1 MLAVQ
6 CMMCFVVLRTHVR
19 TTTVAGA
26 AKTGAFRMSLGLGR
40 PEAEEED
47 GAGVARLATMLDVVA
62 RTGNVYIDRASAA
75 YRAPCTRCLLIHTGR
90 TRGDK
95 AVTARG
101 RGCRVRMCGGGGPGA
116 SAAASCGS
124 PAPVDAGHSAPHPP
138 ARHSLPSPPPLA
150 REMEQD
156 RARDNARRH
165 RVADGRAPDAHP
177 RASWSGPHGRAAGGR
192 GSGSS
197 GK

>member
-1 MLAVQ
+1 MHALI
-6 CMMCFVVLRTHVR
+6 VVLRTHVR

-40 PEAEEED
+40 PEPEPEEED

-95 AVTARG
+95 AVTAPRA
-101 RGCRVRMCGGGGPGA
+101 GGAHVWRRRSA

-156 RARDNARRH
+156 RT
-165 RVADGRAPDAHP
+165 GQ
-177 RASWSGPHGRAAGGR
+177 
-192 GSGSS
+192 GSG
-197 GK
+197 

>member
-1 MLAVQ
+1 MHALI
-6 CMMCFVVLRTHVR
+6 VVLRTHVR

-40 PEAEEED
+40 PEPEPEEED

-95 AVTARG
+95 AVTGLQPRG
-101 RGCRVRMCGGGGPGA
+101 VRMCGGGVVRLACAGGCGPLGA
-116 SAAASCGS
+116 SSA
-124 PAPVDAGHSAPHPP
+124 SAPL
-138 ARHSLPSPPPLA
+138 AALPSPLA
-150 REMEQD
+150 REMERD
-156 RARDNARRH
+156 RT
-165 RVADGRAPDAHP
+165 GQ
-177 RASWSGPHGRAAGGR
+177 
-192 GSGSS
+192 GSG
-197 GK
+197 